1 MGSSSG
7 NSGKV
12 DFPDHMKVFHKK
24 ILDHTGLDGP
34 VISVTGAFNYAAE
47 GASPYLSYI
56 TNPDP
61 ITGAFFTDGQ
71 SVDNYA
77 KIFNLLKTFQ
87 DFDTATDYA
96 ARTSGLDSAALTA
109 KIGESIDDD
118 ITLNVLPKF
127 KASLR
132 SMGAVM
138 SSAFIVGEALIW
150 DSKEKALAK
159 ECIEI
164 EKLSLM
170 AKDQAWKQTIALVEY
185 KKSIVEISSDA
196 IKLFYALKTDLDD
209 HYSAMHEKD
218 LKWDLDLFQ
227 YVNNTLASISGA
239 AHPVGNGKGGS
250 KIGSALAGALS
261 GAASGALKGGAPG
274 AGIGGL
280 LGLAGG
286 LFG

>member
-1 MGSSSG
+1 MGSSGG
-7 NSGKV
+7 NSGKI
-12 DFPDHMKVFHKK
+12 DFPDHMKIYHKK
-24 ILDHTGLDGP
+24 ILDHTGVDEP
-34 VISVTGAFNYAAE
+34 VVSVTDAFNYAA
-47 GASPYLSYI
+47 GGNSPYLAYI

-61 ITGAFFTDGQ
+61 VADAFFTGGQ
-71 SVDNYA
+71 SVDDYA
-77 KIFNLLKTFQ
+77 RIFNLLKTFQ
-87 DFDTATDYA
+87 EFDTATDYA
-96 ARTSGLDSAALTA
+96 ARTAGLDSASLIT
-109 KIGESIDDD
+109 KIGNSIDDD

-138 SSAFIVGEALIW
+138 SSAFIIGEALIW

-170 AKDQAWKQTIALVEY
+170 VKDQAWKQTIALVEY
-185 KKSIVEISSDA
+185 KKSIVTISSDA
-196 IKLFYALKTDLDD
+196 TKMFYALKTDLDD
-209 HYSAMHEKD
+209 HYSMMHEKD

-227 YVNNTLASISGA
+227 YVNNTLASINGA
-239 AHPVGNGKGGS
+239 AHPVGGGKGGS
-250 KIGSALAGALS
+250 KVGSALS
-261 GAASGALKGGAPG
+261 GALSMAATGASMGGAPG